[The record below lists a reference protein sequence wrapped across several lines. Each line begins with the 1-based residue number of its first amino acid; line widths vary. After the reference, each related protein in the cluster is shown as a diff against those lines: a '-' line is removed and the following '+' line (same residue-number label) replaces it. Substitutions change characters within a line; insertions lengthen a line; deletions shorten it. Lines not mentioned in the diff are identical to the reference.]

1 MAGRAIFESCHL
13 QVFRGAL
20 LPMLATLLQY
30 TRYLHIAAGFVSF
43 FVAPVALAVRKGGAA
58 HRRWGRVFFWAMV
71 VAGGTAIL
79 NASFK
84 GMTFLLLTGIFS
96 LYLAAFGYR
105 SLYQKHL
112 AVGRDQGARPAVLDW
127 LLAGAGLLVFSGTIA
142 YGVLVG
148 AMPAIVFGL
157 IGVLTTGRQLAA
169 FRRRGPWPAGQ
180 WLLNHMTGFVGAY
193 IAAVSAFSA
202 TSLHFIPWPW
212 NFLWPTLVMVPPLIW
227 VSQRYKARFRQ
238 GQRPADA
245 VEVRIQP
252 TMA

>member
-1 MAGRAIFESCHL
+1 M
-13 QVFRGAL
+13 VFRAAAL
-20 LPMLATLLQY
+20 VMLTTLLHY
-30 TRYLHIAAGFVSF
+30 TRYLHIVAGFIGF

-58 HRRWGRVFFWAMV
+58 HRRWGQVFFWAMV
-71 VAGGTAIL
+71 VAGLTAIL

-96 LYLAAFGYR
+96 LYLAIFGYR

-112 AVGRDQGARPAVLDW
+112 AVGRDQGARAALFDW
-127 LLAGAGLLVFSGTIA
+127 LLAGAGLLVFSGTLG
-142 YGVLVG
+142 YGALTG
-148 AMPAIVFGL
+148 LIPAIVFGL

-169 FRRRGPWPAGQ
+169 FWQRGPWPAGQ
-180 WLLNHMTGFVGAY
+180 WLLNHMSGFVGAY

-202 TSLHFIPWPW
+202 TSLHFIPGPW
-212 NFLWPTLVMVPPLIW
+212 NFLWPTLVMVPPLAW
-227 VSQRYKARFRQ
+227 ASRRYKARFRQ
-238 GQRPADA
+238 GQQPSEV